1 MVLEDIVRSMKPD
14 PCPHNVLYSV
24 ALVAKGLDSVRVY
37 GETLASRGD
46 SADQLKAAS
55 RGHSIDLNDVIPAYR
70 NNRVVESNAQG
81 FFAMQ
86 FPHIWVTGR
95 GDITSKQGVANVK
108 TIALQRYMAHVWW
121 HYSGLVMTDRRA
133 RAATFDAVLRGAR
146 FRDANVFIRKHLSPE
161 ELKMTVGDVGGAALK
176 KGMKGAGILRRFA
189 SMAYKEKGAMNYM
202 RKYRRQSM
210 AV

>member
-1 MVLEDIVRSMKPD
+1 M
-14 PCPHNVLYSV
+14 C
-24 ALVAKGLDSVRVY
+24 VY
-37 GETLASRGD
+37 GETIASRGD
-46 SADQLKAAS
+46 SANQLKAATQ
-55 RGHSIDLNDVIPAYR
+55 GHSIDLNDVIPAYN

-161 ELKMTVGDVGGAALK
+161 ELKMTVGNVGGAALK

-210 AV
+210 AVYR

>member
-1 MVLEDIVRSMKPD
+1 M
-14 PCPHNVLYSV
+14 
-24 ALVAKGLDSVRVY
+24 
-37 GETLASRGD
+37 
-46 SADQLKAAS
+46 
-55 RGHSIDLNDVIPAYR
+55 IPAYR

-95 GDITSKQGVANVK
+95 GDITLKQGVANVK

-133 RAATFDAVLRGAR
+133 RAANFDAVLRGAR

-161 ELKMTVGDVGGAALK
+161 ELKMTVDEVDGAALN

-189 SMAYKEKGAMNYM
+189 SMAYKKKGAMNYM
-202 RKYRRQSM
+202 RRYRRQSM
-210 AV
+210 AVYRQVPGLGPWTTYLLNDLHSDSLHRFIEASP